1 MFYLKARYNLNMT
14 YLLTP
19 TNAAKLIKY
28 PIIIPGTQIGLRS
41 SSEDLSVSV
50 EYFLLLFLL
59 LVRNIDSRIK
69 IKIMKMIARMI
80 PEITPMLS

>member
-1 MFYLKARYNLNMT
+1 ME
-14 YLLTP
+14 TP
-19 TNAAKLIKY
+19 QIFSVLFLADVLPAHDPVTVMGGL
-28 PIIIPGTQIGLRS
+28 IIIPGTQIGLRS

>member
-1 MFYLKARYNLNMT
+1 M
-14 YLLTP
+14 
-19 TNAAKLIKY
+19 
-28 PIIIPGTQIGLRS
+28 RS

-59 LVRNIDSRIK
+59 LVRNIDSSMK
-69 IKIMKMIARMI
+69 IKMMKMIARMI